1 MKQRFLVLKMEEAV
15 LALTLLILL
24 RLAQGVIFVDRNW
37 SSLKK
42 FIPRELASKR
52 SNGGLNAQIQEY
64 MYSFV
69 WRCNTPSKH
78 QLQKLG
84 QMAQKEWHA

>member
-1 MKQRFLVLKMEEAV
+1 MNAPTAV
-15 LALTLLILL
+15 KHGTQCI
-24 RLAQGVIFVDRNW
+24 DRKW

-42 FIPRELASKR
+42 CIPKELASKKR

-69 WRCNTPSKH
+69 WRRNTPSKH

-84 QMAQKEWHA
+84 QMGQKE

>member
-1 MKQRFLVLKMEEAV
+1 MNAPTAV
-15 LALTLLILL
+15 KHG
-24 RLAQGVIFVDRNW
+24 AQCIDHKW

-42 FIPRELASKR
+42 FIPKELASKR
-52 SNGGLNAQIQEY
+52 SNGGWNAQIQEY

-84 QMAQKEWHA
+84 QMAQKEWNA